1 MITLNTWGGRAGLA
15 GIKTFVE
22 KHQNVDVF
30 CLQEIWQTH
39 DTSLIEAMDER
50 LVTNLLEEIAASLP
64 GFRFYFR
71 PQYRNIYGLA
81 TFVRN
86 EITVIE
92 EGELFVFKEQGFE
105 NPVAIGNHA
114 RNIQY
119 ITLKTLTGPVT
130 VINFHGLWN
139 GQGKTDTAD
148 RILQSQKIAGFINT
162 LNNPCVLAGDFNLS
176 PETQSLKILCDV
188 CPRNLVNEFG
198 VTSTRTS
205 HYQKPGKF
213 ADYVLCNKI
222 DVADFEVLPDEVS
235 DHAPLLASF
244 ACALIG

>member
-1 MITLNTWGGRAGLA
+1 MKIITFNTWGGRAGLA
-15 GIKTFVE
+15 GIKSFIE

-30 CLQEIWQTH
+30 CLQEIWQTD
-39 DTSLIEAMDER
+39 DTSLIEAMDVR

-81 TFVRN
+81 TFVRK
-86 EITVIE
+86 EISVID

-114 RNIQY
+114 RNIQFV
-119 ITLKTLTGPVT
+119 TLSTQTGPVT

-139 GQGKTDTAD
+139 GSGKTDTAD
-148 RILQSQKIAGFINT
+148 RILQSQKIADFINS

-176 PETQSLKILCDV
+176 PETQSLRILEEA
-188 CPRNLVNEFG
+188 CPRNLVTEYG

-213 ADYVLCNKI
+213 ADYILCNEI
-222 DVADFEVLPDEVS
+222 EVVAFEVLPDEVS
-235 DHAPLLASF
+235 DHAPLMVS
-244 ACALIG
+244 IEVS

>member
-1 MITLNTWGGRAGLA
+1 
-15 GIKTFVE
+15 
-22 KHQNVDVF
+22 
-30 CLQEIWQTH
+30 
-39 DTSLIEAMDER
+39 MDER

-81 TFVRN
+81 TFVKK
-86 EITVIE
+86 EISVID

-114 RNIQY
+114 RNIQFV
-119 ITLKTLTGPVT
+119 TLRTPSGPVT

-139 GQGKTDTAD
+139 GLGKTDTTD
-148 RILQSQKIAGFINT
+148 RILQSQKIANFINS

-176 PETQSLKILCDV
+176 PETQSLRILEEA
-188 CPRNLVNEFG
+188 CPRNLVTEYG

-205 HYQKPGKF
+205 HYQKPGRF
-213 ADYVLCNKI
+213 ADYVLCNDI
-222 DVADFEVLPDEVS
+222 EVVAFEVLPDEVS
-235 DHAPLLASF
+235 DHAPLMV
-244 ACALIG
+244 CIEV

>member
-1 MITLNTWGGRAGLA
+1 MKIITFNTWGGRAGLS
-15 GIKTFVE
+15 GIKDFIE

-30 CLQEIWQTH
+30 CLQEIWQTM

-50 LVTNLLEEIAASLP
+50 LVTNLLAEIAASLP
-64 GFRFYFR
+64 GCNFYFR

-81 TFVRN
+81 TFVRK
-86 EITVIE
+86 EIRVIE

-119 ITLKTLTGPVT
+119 VTLQTQSGPIT

-139 GQGKTDTAD
+139 GLGKTDTAD
-148 RILQSQKIAGFINT
+148 RILQSQKIADFINS

-176 PETQSLKILCDV
+176 PETQSLRILEEA
-188 CPRNLVNEFG
+188 CPRNLVTEYG

-205 HYQKPGKF
+205 YYRKPGKF
-213 ADYVLCNKI
+213 ADYVLCNEI
-222 DVADFEVLPDEVS
+222 EVAAFEVLPDEVS
-235 DHAPLLASF
+235 DHAPLMVS
-244 ACALIG
+244 IEV